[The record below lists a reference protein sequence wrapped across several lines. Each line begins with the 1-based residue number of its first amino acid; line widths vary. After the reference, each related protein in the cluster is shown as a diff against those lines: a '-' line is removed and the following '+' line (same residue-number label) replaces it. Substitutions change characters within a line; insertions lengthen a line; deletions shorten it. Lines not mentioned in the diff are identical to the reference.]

1 MDRVRKQI
9 GCETAYKKGI
19 TGKNVGIGVLDSGV
33 AYHPDLKRCVWM
45 FRDFAYGKSGCYDD
59 SGHGTFVCGVLSGN
73 GYLSE
78 GKYRGIAPDARLYIG
93 KVLQK
98 DGDGDYDRL
107 AEGLEWLL
115 ENKDQF
121 HLKLIN
127 ISAGSKQKGKDGK
140 ASKRLQRVNDLIKKA
155 YENEILVVTAA
166 GNFGPEIGSVS
177 SIGATHYA
185 VSVGCHDGNYKFPN
199 TIMCEEYSGRGPS
212 EFMLRK
218 PDVVAPG
225 TAVVSCGLNGYCT
238 KSGTSMA
245 TPIVTGALALACEK
259 FPKKTAKEMQNKL
272 IYSAKDLLE
281 PWNKQGWGM
290 VNIEKLLQY

>member
-9 GCETAYKKGI
+9 GCEKAYKRGI

-33 AYHPDLKRCVWM
+33 AKHPDLKGCIQV
-45 FRDFAYGKSGCYDD
+45 FQDFVYGKQDIYDD
-59 SGHGTFVCGVLSGN
+59 SGHGTFVCGVISGS
-73 GYLSE
+73 GQISE
-78 GKYRGIAPDARLYIG
+78 GKYRGIAPDAKLYVG

-98 DGDGDYDRL
+98 DGDGDYDKL

-115 ENKDQF
+115 RNKEVF

-127 ISAGSKQKGKDGK
+127 ISAGSRQGSNEGDV
-140 ASKRLQRVNDLIKKA
+140 SQRLKRVNALIKKA
-155 YENEILVVTAA
+155 FEQDILVVTAA
-166 GNFGPEIGSVS
+166 GNFGPDMGSVS
-177 SIGATHYA
+177 EIGAAHYA

-199 TIMCEEYSGRGPS
+199 TVMCEEYSGRGPS
-212 EFMLRK
+212 AYMLKK
-218 PDVVAPG
+218 PDIVAPG

-245 TPIVTGALALACEK
+245 TPMVTGGLALAYEK
-259 FPKKTAKEMQNKL
+259 FPGKSAKEMQHKL
-272 IYSAKDLLE
+272 IYSAKDMGE

-290 VNIEKLLQY
+290 LNIGKLLQF